1 MMRRKIIGAVTIGQ
15 APRVD
20 IMPELMEIL
29 GPGIEIKEAGAL
41 DGLSKEEIA
50 TFAPKAGDY
59 VLVTRLADGS
69 SVKVAE
75 QHITPRITEKI
86 QGFFE
91 QGIEVV
97 ALLCTGEFQLA
108 RTGLLVRPQPIL
120 YNVTQAV
127 ADGLKIGVVSP
138 AADQIPQSQ
147 KRWRGV
153 GSEQVMVAASPYGDI
168 ANLDKASDV
177 LKGESVQLVVLD
189 CMGYTLAMQERVRN
203 ITGVPVILARGIFA
217 RVLKELIGRGEVGL

>member
-1 MMRRKIIGAVTIGQ
+1 MMRKKIIGAVTIGQ

-20 IMPELMEIL
+20 IIPELMEIL
-29 GPGIEIKEAGAL
+29 GPGIEVKEAGAL
-41 DGLSKEEIA
+41 DGLNKEEIA
-50 TFAPKAGDY
+50 AFAPKAGDY

-86 QGFFE
+86 QGLFE

-153 GSEQVMVAASPYGDI
+153 GSKQVMVAASPYGDI

-177 LKGESVQLVVLD
+177 LKGENVQLVVLD

>member
-1 MMRRKIIGAVTIGQ
+1 MKNKVIGAVTIGQ

-20 IMPELMEIL
+20 IMPELTAIL
-29 GPGIEIKEAGAL
+29 GPEVQVKEAGAL
-41 DGLSKEEIA
+41 DGLGKEEIA
-50 TFAPKAGDY
+50 TFAPKPGDY

-75 QHITPRITEKI
+75 QYITPRLKEKI
-86 QGFFE
+86 RNFFD

-97 ALLCTGEFQLA
+97 ALLCTGEFELVG
-108 RTGLLVRPQPIL
+108 TGLLVRPQPIL

-127 ADGLKIGVVSP
+127 ATGLRIGVMSP

-147 KRWRGV
+147 KRWQQV
-153 GSEQVMVAASPYGDI
+153 GTEQVMVAASPYGDV
-168 ANLDKASDV
+168 AELEKAADI
-177 LKGESVQLVVLD
+177 LRHEHVQLVVLD
-189 CMGYTLAMQERVRN
+189 CMGYTLAMKEKVRQ

-217 RVLKELIGRGEVGL
+217 RVLKELIG

>member
-1 MMRRKIIGAVTIGQ
+1 MMRGKVIGTVTIGQ

-20 IMPELMEIL
+20 IMPELTAIL
-29 GPGIEIKEAGAL
+29 GPEVEIIEAGAL
-41 DGLSKEEIA
+41 DGLSKKEIA
-50 TFAPKAGDY
+50 AFAPKTGDY

-75 QHITPRITEKI
+75 QYITPRLKKKI
-86 QGFFE
+86 HSFFD

-108 RTGLLVRPQPIL
+108 GKGLLVRPQPIL

-147 KRWRGV
+147 KRWRQV
-153 GSEQVMVAASPYGDI
+153 GTQQVMMAASPYGDI
-168 ANLDKASDV
+168 AELDKAADV
-177 LKGESVQLVVLD
+177 LKNESVQLVVLD

-203 ITGVPVILARGIFA
+203 VTGAPVILARGIFA
-217 RVLKELIGRGEVGL
+217 RVLKELIG